1 MSPLRKKRLAAVV
14 ALMLGFGAA
23 LFFVLQALNENMMFY
38 YSPTEVKAGGVPTD
52 RLVRVGG
59 MVKPGSIKRLA
70 GSMKVMFVATDFAK
84 EVTIAYEGI
93 LPDLFREGQGVI
105 ARGYLRS
112 PELFEAIEV
121 LAKHDESYMPPE
133 VAASLKKPV
142 VSE

>member
-1 MSPLRKKRLAAVV
+1 
-14 ALMLGFGAA
+14 
-23 LFFVLQALNENMMFY
+23 MMFY

-112 PELFEAIEV
+112 PELFEAVEV